1 MIEVIHTGPFSVNTL
16 AVSVGKNKVFAV
28 DPACCAFCGDE
39 MVFVDYLKKNNLDCA
54 AIVLTHGH
62 FDHVAGV
69 KVLKKFYPAAPVLI
83 HENDSNFIGSNS
95 EQSHRKILS
104 MMGAESFLP
113 FVSYLPPADS
123 FLKDKKTL
131 LDSIKSA
138 SNSKDNCFSGILAD
152 EELCSSFAEWQVIS
166 TPGHTFGSVCLYNSK
181 EKILLSGDTLFFGN
195 FGRTDLGGNE
205 LQLMESLSMLKRIIP
220 PDTKVYPGHDYT
232 GFSFSKGFPF

>member
-16 AVSVGKNKVFAV
+16 VVGVGKNKVFAV

-39 MVFVDYLKKNNLDCA
+39 MVVVDYLKKNNLDCV

-69 KVLKKFYPAAPVLI
+69 KVLKKFYPDAPVLI
-83 HENDSNFIGSNS
+83 HENDCNFIGSDS

-113 FVSYLPPADS
+113 SVTCLPPADS
-123 FLKDKKTL
+123 FLEDRKTL
-131 LDSIKSA
+131 LDSVKSA
-138 SNSKDNCFSGILAD
+138 SKDKCFSSILTD

-166 TPGHTFGSVCLYNSK
+166 TPGHTSGSVCLYNPK
-181 EKILLSGDTLFFGN
+181 EKILLSGDTLFFGS

-205 LQLMESLSMLKRIIP
+205 FQLMESLSMLKKIIS
-220 PDTKVYPGHDYT
+220 PDTIVYPGHDFT
-232 GFSFSKGFPF
+232 GFSFSNGFPF